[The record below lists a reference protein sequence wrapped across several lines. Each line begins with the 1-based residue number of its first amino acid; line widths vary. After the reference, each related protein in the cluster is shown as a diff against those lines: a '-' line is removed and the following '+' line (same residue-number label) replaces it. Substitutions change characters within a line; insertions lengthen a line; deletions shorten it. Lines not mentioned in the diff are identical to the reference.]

1 MGAIAF
7 AATRGLV
14 TSVGADIIAIA
25 NGWRRVILMPYVN
38 VRITK
43 DGVTNEQKAQ
53 IVEEITQTLVRVL
66 GKRPEHTHIIID
78 EVEPE
83 NWGFA
88 GMLTTDYRKQQK

>member
-1 MGAIAF
+1 
-7 AATRGLV
+7 
-14 TSVGADIIAIA
+14 
-25 NGWRRVILMPYVN
+25 MPYVN

-43 DGVTNEQKAQ
+43 DGVTTAQKRQ

-88 GMLTTDYRKQQK
+88 GMLTTEYRRRDEQEQRFASEELNDEVPAAKNPAN